1 MNILSLLKINMH
13 LFTCCGKHHAKGGVL
28 DGGIERH
35 GSNDG
40 DSLSLSKTQKRSTTQ
55 SPLRG
60 VKKDNRKS
68 IETEKG
74 SCASP
79 CSITI
84 STITLSPTQL
94 QGSVASSSLMDGKS

>member
-1 MNILSLLKINMH
+1 MH
-13 LFTCCGKHHAKGGVL
+13 LFTCCGKNHAKGGVL

-55 SPLRG
+55 SALRG
-60 VKKDNRKS
+60 VKKDNIKR
-68 IETEKG
+68 IETAEKE
-74 SCASP
+74 SCVSP

-84 STITLSPTQL
+84 STITLPPTQL
-94 QGSVASSSLMDGKS
+94 QGSVASVSLMDGKS